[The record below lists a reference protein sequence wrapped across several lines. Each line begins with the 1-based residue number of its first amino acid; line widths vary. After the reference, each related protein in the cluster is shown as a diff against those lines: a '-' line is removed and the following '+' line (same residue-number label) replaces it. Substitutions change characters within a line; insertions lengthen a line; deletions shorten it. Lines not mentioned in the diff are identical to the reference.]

1 MPGGP
6 NEKTLPQPLR
16 RGCHGCSGRRRD
28 AGARPAAAGVYWS
41 GDICH
46 SAQAH
51 EARKGTAIGAI
62 AGGVLGAA
70 VTKNRAAGALIGGS
84 IGAVAGHAIGKSQV
98 QCVAYPPHY
107 VRHANCQWV
116 REKYHGQWRQFE
128 VCRDRDGYWRPSGR

>member
-1 MPGGP
+1 MRKRCL
-6 NEKTLPQPLR
+6 NLF
-16 RGCHGCSGRRRD
+16 
-28 AGARPAAAGVYWS
+28 AAAAMAVPGVAATPALAQPPPGVYWS

-107 VRHANCQWV
+107 VRRANCQWV
-116 REKYHGQWRQFE
+116 RENYHGQWRQFE

>member
-1 MPGGP
+1 MRKRCL
-6 NEKTLPQPLR
+6 NLF
-16 RGCHGCSGRRRD
+16 
-28 AGARPAAAGVYWS
+28 AAAAMAVPGVAATPALAQPPPGVYWS

-70 VTKNRAAGALIGGS
+70 VTKNRAARGADWWVDRRGGRPRDRQKP
-84 IGAVAGHAIGKSQV
+84 GAVRRLPAALL
-98 QCVAYPPHY
+98 
-107 VRHANCQWV
+107 RRANCQWV

>member
-1 MPGGP
+1 MKRHL
-6 NEKTLPQPLR
+6 NLF
-16 RGCHGCSGRRRD
+16 
-28 AGARPAAAGVYWS
+28 AAAALAASGAAAPALAQPPPGVYWS

-46 SAQAH
+46 AAQAH

-98 QCVAYPPHY
+98 QCIAYPPRY
-107 VRHANCQWV
+107 SRRHGCQWV
-116 REKYHGQWRQFE
+116 QENYQGRWHQFE
-128 VCRDRDGYWRPSGR
+128 VCQGRDGYWRPSGR